1 MLFFFSHAWN
11 KGPPSFVKQI
21 CGLLFRVMHVND
33 YNEIAFLFEDENDM
47 QSDIKMKKR
56 GATAFQKQYVS
67 LTKRNFAYKLFIVY
81 FERTSAMPAKCCLKQ
96 PLFGLRPEKLKEK
109 TITQV

>member
-47 QSDIKMKKR
+47 QSDMKMKKR
-56 GATAFQKQYVS
+56 GATAFKKQ
-67 LTKRNFAYKLFIVY
+67 
-81 FERTSAMPAKCCLKQ
+81 
-96 PLFGLRPEKLKEK
+96 
-109 TITQV
+109 

>member
-47 QSDIKMKKR
+47 QSDMKMKKR

-67 LTKRNFAYKLFIVY
+67 LTKRNFTHAYKLKAILSLLWK
-81 FERTSAMPAKCCLKQ
+81 RTLIHKYEDITMPGKYIFL
-96 PLFGLRPEKLKEK
+96 GNYR
-109 TITQV
+109 